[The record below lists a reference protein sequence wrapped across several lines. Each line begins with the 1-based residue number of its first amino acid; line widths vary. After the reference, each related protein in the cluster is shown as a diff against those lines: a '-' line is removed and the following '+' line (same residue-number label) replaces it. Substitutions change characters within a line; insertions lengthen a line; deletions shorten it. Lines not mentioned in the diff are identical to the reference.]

1 MSWLMIAL
9 LLIASYLILVPL
21 LTHLSAKRLIGQRA
35 PGEAEERNR
44 LLYFYSQGC
53 APCRGMT
60 PAVDQLAESHGEVH
74 KIDVRSDPETARRYK
89 IRATPTIVLIK
100 NGVIDEVAL
109 GAKTPAQ
116 LETLLKKIA

>member
-1 MSWLMIAL
+1 MSWLMIVL

-21 LTHLSAKRLIGQRA
+21 LTYLSAKRLVGKQL
-35 PGEAEERNR
+35 PGVPEDRNQ

-53 APCRGMT
+53 APCRNMT
-60 PAVDQLAESHGEVH
+60 PVIDQLAETHDEIQ
-74 KIDVRSDPETARRYK
+74 KIDVRNDPETARRYK
-89 IRATPTIVLIK
+89 IRATPTVVLVK